1 MSSTHISESPSI
13 MDDTYQDQCVFV
25 RGYRVKVR
33 SRLLPKKVMAAAEPK
48 DLGGD
53 ADQGSGQLPPAYE
66 DTEEDE
72 WERDQYDGEVW
83 NVVVDCSVVLMIRR
97 P

>member
-1 MSSTHISESPSI
+1 

-25 RGYRVKVR
+25 RGYRVKLR